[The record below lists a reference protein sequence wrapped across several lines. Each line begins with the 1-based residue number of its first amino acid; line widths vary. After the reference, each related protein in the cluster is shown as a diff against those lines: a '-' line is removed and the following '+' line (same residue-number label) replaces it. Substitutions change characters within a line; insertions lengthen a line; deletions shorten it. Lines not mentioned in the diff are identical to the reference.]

1 MKTFAEIHAAVKP
14 SDGEHIWSSEEKSRL
29 ESAVAKFHL
38 SPDALLSRMGL
49 EPDGWTVAE
58 KASIEAAI
66 YPTPG
71 DAEAPETPAA
81 G

>member
-49 EPDGWTVAE
+49 EPDDWTADE
-58 KASIEAAI
+58 KAAIDAAL
-66 YPTPG
+66 YPQ
-71 DAEAPETPAA
+71 PETKGTP
-81 G
+81 